1 MADEGGQEERLMITN
16 IVCENFK
23 SYAGVKN
30 LGPFHKVRALIR
42 NSGHYLEK
50 VASSAL
56 NYTCNVDIVML
67 FCVVCIYYIK
77 IN

>member
-42 NSGHYLEK
+42 NSGHYLERLGL
-50 VASSAL
+50 VL
-56 NYTCNVDIVML
+56 LIVHVML
-67 FCVVCIYYIK
+67 ISLCYSLLYVFIT
-77 IN
+77 

>member
-42 NSGHYLEK
+42 NSGHYLERLGL
-50 VASSAL
+50 VL
-56 NYTCNVDIVML
+56 LIIHVML
-67 FCVVCIYYIK
+67 ILLCYSLLYVFIT
-77 IN
+77 

>member
-42 NSGHYLEK
+42 NSGHYLERLHL
-50 VASSAL
+50 VL
-56 NYTCNVDIVML
+56 LIIM
-67 FCVVCIYYIK
+67 
-77 IN
+77 

>member
-42 NSGHYLEK
+42 NSGHYLERLRL
-50 VASSAL
+50 VL
-56 NYTCNVDIVML
+56 LIVHVML
-67 FCVVCIYYIK
+67 ISLCYSLLYVFIT
-77 IN
+77 